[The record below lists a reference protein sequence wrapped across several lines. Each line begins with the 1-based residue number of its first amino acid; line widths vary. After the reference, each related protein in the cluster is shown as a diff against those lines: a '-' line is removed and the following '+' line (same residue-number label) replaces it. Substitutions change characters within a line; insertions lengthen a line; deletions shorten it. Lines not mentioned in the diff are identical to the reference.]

1 MSAWVIVLVLLSS
14 LPQSGAVDCT
24 EQGLYLDPVSQ
35 TWQLVGLVENAVHYA
50 LPGVDVDLAQ
60 ISFPAGDG
68 GRHSVWVT
76 AGLQF
81 WGNSD
86 PAYIPLG
93 LWADSAEWETIATA
107 NPLVHVIVDPVYPN
121 HPHIQQFADSDL
133 VISEQFIASGGQAP
147 NWYPWGFV
155 FGTLTP
161 LSCEVSHEA
170 PQKSIHSIHFVF
182 VEE

>member
-1 MSAWVIVLVLLSS
+1 MSAWVMVLVLLSS

-24 EQGLYLDPVSQ
+24 EQGLYLDPASQ

-81 WGNSD
+81 RVNSD
-86 PAYIPLG
+86 PTYIPLG
-93 LWADSAEWETIATA
+93 PWSTPAEWESISADH
-107 NPLVHVIVDPVYPN
+107 PLVHVVVAPT
-121 HPHIQQFADSDL
+121 HPSSKVQQFAQSDL
-133 VISEQFIASGGQAP
+133 VISDSFIASGGNAP
-147 NWYPWGFV
+147 SWYPWGFV
-155 FGTLTP
+155 FGTLAP

-170 PQKSIHSIHFVF
+170 PQQPIHSIHFV
-182 VEE
+182 EE